1 MTHDKPDEHNH
12 KKNDE
17 NPTISEST
25 SPTPEGMNG
34 TQEAI
39 STDEKDE
46 KIEGASEEN
55 VTIPLKEYAAQM
67 KEIDDLKNQIKEY
80 SDGWQRER
88 ADFSNYRNRI
98 LRDQEITRQ
107 DITAQVIRGFLA
119 VSDDVE
125 LALKNAPENND
136 EVSNWLKGIR
146 LIDQKL
152 RNILESEGVQRIPAE
167 NEFFD
172 HNRHEAICTEENPL
186 FESGKIIEVIQQ
198 GYTIGDRVIRP
209 ARVKVAK

>member
-1 MTHDKPDEHNH
+1 MTHDKHDEHKH
-12 KKNDE
+12 KKIDE
-17 NPTISEST
+17 DATISDST
-25 SPTPEGMNG
+25 SSTPENLNG
-34 TQEAI
+34 AQEAI
-39 STDEKDE
+39 PTEEKTE
-46 KIEGASEEN
+46 EASDEN

-88 ADFSNYRNRI
+88 ADYSNYRNRI
-98 LRDQEITRQ
+98 VRNEEITRQ
-107 DITAQVIRGFLA
+107 DITARVIRSFLA
-119 VSDDVE
+119 VRDDIE
-125 LALKNAPENND
+125 LALKNAPDND
-136 EVSNWLKGIR
+136 NEVSNWLKGIR

-152 RNILESEGVQRIPAE
+152 QKILESEGVQRISAE

-172 HNRHEAICTEENPL
+172 PDRHEAICTEENPL
-186 FESGKIIEVIQQ
+186 FESGKIIEIIQQ

>member
-12 KKNDE
+12 KKNDGD
-17 NPTISEST
+17 PTISEST
-25 SPTPEGMNG
+25 SPIQEGMNG
-34 TQEAI
+34 TQETI

-107 DITAQVIRGFLA
+107 DITARVIRGFLA

>member
-1 MTHDKPDEHNH
+1 MTHEKHDEHKH
-12 KKNDE
+12 KKEEEASLTN
-17 NPTISEST
+17 ST
-25 SPTPEGMNG
+25 SSNEEMMKGVGEETNSG
-34 TQEAI
+34 
-39 STDEKDE
+39 EKPVE
-46 KIEGASEEN
+46 TGEEN

-67 KEIDDLKNQIKEY
+67 KEIDELKNQIKDY

-107 DITAQVIRGFLA
+107 DISARVIRSFLA
-119 VSDDVE
+119 VSDDIE
-125 LALKNAPENND
+125 LALKNAPENDD
-136 EVSNWLKGIR
+136 EVSSWLKGIR

-152 RNILESEGVQRIPAE
+152 QKILESEGVQRIPAE

-186 FESGKIIEVIQQ
+186 FESGKIIEIIQQ